1 MIYILLFLL
10 FLLLLIE
17 YNINGKN
24 ILSAGL
30 ISICMYIISTA
41 TVVIYMDYFQYEITS
56 KTVWIIILSLIL
68 LCIGEAIFLKA
79 SKKKSANLEMKH
91 NKEKP
96 IHISYVSLAII
107 IIFSLTVDYFCFKN
121 LFSAL
126 GNTGVYG
133 NIFEQFESARSFLV
147 YAGENYSK
155 GILLSQACVI
165 TECLSLF
172 CFFAYSYNRIY
183 HRIKSTYYLIP
194 IALYVLQLLS
204 STGRTGYIG
213 LITVACIII
222 FVFQKDKTNWSRE
235 NDKKI
240 IKYSIEAILIFLL
253 IFRISGYI
261 TGTSHLSSIS
271 ENIVK
276 YVGSSII
283 GLDVFLNSS
292 YTLNSLESSETLR
305 NLLLFLKQFG
315 FNISYYSSH
324 LEKFSYENGISNVYT
339 GLRSSIKDYT
349 LLGMLISRFMLGNFY
364 GILLRKLRDNKRDMR
379 ERAVGIILVGLLFYP
394 IVMTAIA
401 DTYKTIL
408 SSTFLYQI
416 VYLYLINWYFI
427 KRRGTRRKQ
436 ALR

>member
-1 MIYILLFLL
+1 MIYTLLLLL
-10 FLLLLIE
+10 FLLLIIE

-24 ILSAGL
+24 ILSSGF
-30 ISICMYIISTA
+30 ISICMYIISTS
-41 TVVIYMDYFQYEITS
+41 TVVIYMDYFQYDITF
-56 KTVWIIILSLIL
+56 KTLWIIILSLIL
-68 LCIGEAIFLKA
+68 LCTGEAIFLKA
-79 SKKKSANLEMKH
+79 SKKKSTNLEIKH

-96 IHISYVSLAII
+96 IHISYASLTII
-107 IIFSLTVDYFCFKN
+107 IMFSIIVDYFCFKN

-126 GNTGVYG
+126 SSTGVYG

-147 YAGENYSK
+147 YAGEEYSK
-155 GILLSQACVI
+155 GILLSQSCVI
-165 TECLSLF
+165 AECLSLF

-183 HRIKSTYYLIP
+183 HNIKCTYYLIP
-194 IALYVLQLLS
+194 IVLYVLQLLS

-213 LITVACIII
+213 FIAVACIII

-240 IKYSIEAILIFLL
+240 IKYSIEALLIFFL

-271 ENIVK
+271 ENIAK

-292 YTLNSLESSETLR
+292 YTINSLESSETLR
-305 NLLLFLKQFG
+305 NLLLFLKKFG

-324 LEKFSYENGISNVYT
+324 LEKFSYGNGVSNVYT

-349 LLGMLISRFMLGNFY
+349 LFGMFISRFMLGNFY
-364 GILLRKLRDNKRDMR
+364 GIILRKLRDNKHEMR

-416 VYLYLINWYFI
+416 VYLYFINWFFI
-427 KRRGTRRKQ
+427 KRKSTRRKQ